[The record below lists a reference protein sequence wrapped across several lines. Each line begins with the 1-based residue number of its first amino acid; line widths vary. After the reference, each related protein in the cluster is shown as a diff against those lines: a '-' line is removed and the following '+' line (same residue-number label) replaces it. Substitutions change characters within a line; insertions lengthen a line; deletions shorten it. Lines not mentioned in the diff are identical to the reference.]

1 MATFSLGAQAQT
13 TIEEIAADIN
23 KAGGVYLVYP
33 KVEAK
38 LTPAP
43 KGYKPFYVSHYGRH
57 GSRYLISDKDYQ
69 AVM

>member
-43 KGYKPFYVSHYGRH
+43 KGYKPFS
-57 GSRYLISDKDYQ
+57 
-69 AVM
+69 

>member
-1 MATFSLGAQAQT
+1 MNLRIKTLAILMATFSLGAQAQT

-38 LTPAP
+38 HTPAP
-43 KGYKPFYVSHYGRH
+43 KGYKPFS
-57 GSRYLISDKDYQ
+57 
-69 AVM
+69 